1 MGARK
6 KLNQANVNGAL
17 VIGAVVGLAT
27 QSWLV
32 FALATTFVILGGF
45 YAGDIRGGGGRGR

>member
-6 KLNQANVNGAL
+6 KLNQAHVNGAL

-27 QSWLV
+27 QSWIA
-32 FALATTFVILGGF
+32 FALATMFVIIGGF
-45 YAGDIRGGGGRGR
+45 YAGDIRGDGRRRR

>member
-6 KLNQANVNGAL
+6 KLNQAHVNGAL

-27 QSWLV
+27 QSWIV
-32 FALATTFVILGGF
+32 FALMAMFVIIGGF
-45 YAGDIRGGGGRGR
+45 YAGDIRGGRRRR